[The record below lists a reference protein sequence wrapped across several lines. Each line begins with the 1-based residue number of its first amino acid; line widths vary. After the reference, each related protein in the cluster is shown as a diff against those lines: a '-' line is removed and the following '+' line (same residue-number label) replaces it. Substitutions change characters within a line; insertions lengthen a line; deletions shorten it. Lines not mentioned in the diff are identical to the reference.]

1 MLFDAKLVEKKS
13 WWVRIFPFWM
23 LLAPAVDTGTVYDER
38 KPMSVLLWRG
48 YICVGYA
55 IRGWQ
60 LGWRDR
66 AAGDLSPGQGQG
78 GHGGHQVSFILHHQ
92 NWSEC
97 WTSLVPYFRKQWGGS
112 GSALWE
118 TSWCRIRM
126 EDTDSDLK
134 DKNSPQK
141 NELKNYQKYKIKK
154 RILKCKIYRTVPA
167 FIKFRYCK
175 NYKINLMPSQA
186 ARWEAPEDSK
196 HATGTL
202 YTMAAHETHLMA
214 PQCFYWRRWSLHAKL
229 QTSKLQHFTGWI
241 VVLGPRST
249 GPWCLYFCLSGGW
262 RAWLLSTAASPP
274 PCWGSSPTLEHHS
287 SRMKRSR

>member
-38 KPMSVLLWRG
+38 IPMSVLLWRG

-78 GHGGHQVSFILHHQ
+78 GHGGHQVSYPSS
-92 NWSEC
+92 SEC
-97 WTSLVPYFRKQWGGS
+97 WASLVLYFRKQWGGS

-126 EDTDSDLK
+126 EDTDPDLK

-141 NELKNYQKYKIKK
+141 NAQKNCQKYKIKNLYLNV
-154 RILKCKIYRTVPA
+154 RYTVLYRHLSNSDTVKT
-167 FIKFRYCK
+167 IK
-175 NYKINLMPSQA
+175 
-186 ARWEAPEDSK
+186 
-196 HATGTL
+196 
-202 YTMAAHETHLMA
+202 
-214 PQCFYWRRWSLHAKL
+214 
-229 QTSKLQHFTGWI
+229 
-241 VVLGPRST
+241 
-249 GPWCLYFCLSGGW
+249 
-262 RAWLLSTAASPP
+262 
-274 PCWGSSPTLEHHS
+274 
-287 SRMKRSR
+287 